1 MEERIMMTKKEYT
14 APILEVVKVDN
25 AQLLSGSVTL
35 DQAEGLYN
43 GEFHSPEFDSDLELD
58 FE

>member
-1 MEERIMMTKKEYT
+1 MMTKKEYT

-58 FE
+58 FES